1 VIPRFVIADTTP
13 ISVLSLLGRN
23 GLDLLLATGAE
34 LVVTDVVRD
43 ELLEE
48 PDPGADVSAE
58 RRSEINDWIQQRVTE
73 GRLTEMPTS
82 AGRLYRAAMAGWQA
96 IGSPPGVRPSRKDLG
111 EASIVGLLSALT
123 EEAGPQRTTFVIMDD
138 RRGRA
143 AVRALAVANIDLMG
157 TAAYLR
163 VLADD
168 YNNKLAADA
177 WGAIA
182 AVVDTQLDHGIQADP
197 LVFRR

>member
-34 LVVTDVVRD
+34 LVITDVVRD
-43 ELLEE
+43 ELLEA
-48 PDPGADVSAE
+48 PGPGADVSAE
-58 RRSEINDWIQQRVTE
+58 RRNEINAWIRQQMAD
-73 GRLTEMPTS
+73 GRLREMPTS
-82 AGRLYRAAMAGWQA
+82 AGRLYRAALVGWQA
-96 IGSPPGVRPSRKDLG
+96 SGSPVGLRPSRKDLG

-168 YNNKLAADA
+168 YVTAQVGEL
-177 WGAIA
+177 
-182 AVVDTQLDHGIQADP
+182 
-197 LVFRR
+197 